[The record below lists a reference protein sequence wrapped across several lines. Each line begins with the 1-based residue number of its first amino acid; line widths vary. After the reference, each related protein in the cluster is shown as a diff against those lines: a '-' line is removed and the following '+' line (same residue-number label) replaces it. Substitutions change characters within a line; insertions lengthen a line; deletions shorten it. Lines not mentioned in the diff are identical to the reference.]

1 MNEHILSLIN
11 ALADSHSL
19 SLEQYAE
26 LIESRAPETAA
37 LLAQKAVAAR
47 KAIYGNDVYVRGLIE
62 ISNIC
67 KNDCLYCGI
76 RRSNKNCDRYRLT
89 KEQITDCAAE
99 GYRLGFRTFVLQG
112 GEDPYYTDN
121 VLCDIVSELK
131 SIYPDCAV
139 TLSMGERS
147 RESYELLR
155 RSGADRYLLRH
166 ETADKAHYESL
177 HPNDMSF
184 ENRMH
189 CLRDL
194 RDLGYQVG
202 CGFMVGSPNQTSNTL
217 AKDLKFIEEF
227 KPDMCGIG
235 PFVPHKDTPF
245 RDCPAGTVE
254 LTCYLLSIIR
264 LIHPPVLLPA
274 TTALGTIHP
283 EGREMGIKAGANVV
297 MPNLSPVS
305 VRKKYELYDNK
316 ICTGEESA
324 QCKDCL
330 SARMESVGYHIVT
343 SRGGCE
349 ASKMTVNMKLIVNP
363 DIRLESITKET
374 TEALYPL
381 FMEDIREL
389 NRWFGFDADYSIQND
404 YHYLDNRKPPY
415 DDAIVVF
422 YRGVPCGRF
431 GLYDYSPGEN
441 SIYMYYWISSRFRR
455 KGIAL
460 AAMEIG
466 RANV

>member
-1 MNEHILSLIN
+1 MNEFILSLIN
-11 ALADSHSL
+11 TLSETHSL
-19 SLEQYAE
+19 SADQYQK
-26 LIESRAPETAA
+26 LIDMRCPEAAA
-37 LLAQKAVAAR
+37 LLADKAAAVR
-47 KAIYGNDVYVRGLIE
+47 KEIYGNDVYVRGLVE

-76 RRSNKNCDRYRLT
+76 RRSNKGCDRYRLT
-89 KEQITDCAAE
+89 IEQIMECAAE

-112 GEDPYYTDN
+112 GEDPYYTDG
-121 VLCDIVSELK
+121 VLCGIVSDIK
-131 SIYPDCAV
+131 AIYPDCAV

-147 RESYELLR
+147 RQSYSQLR
-155 RSGADRYLLRH
+155 SAGADRYLLRH
-166 ETADKAHYESL
+166 ETADKAHYESI
-177 HPNDMSF
+177 HPKEMAFD
-184 ENRMH
+184 NRMR

-194 RDLGYQVG
+194 RELGYQVG
-202 CGFMVGSPNQTSNTL
+202 CGFMVGSPNQTSETL

-245 RDCPAGTVE
+245 RDHPAGTVE

-330 SARMESVGYHIVT
+330 SARMESVGYRIVT
-343 SRGGCE
+343 ARG
-349 ASKMTVNMKLIVNP
+349 
-363 DIRLESITKET
+363 DIK
-374 TEALYPL
+374 
-381 FMEDIREL
+381 
-389 NRWFGFDADYSIQND
+389 
-404 YHYLDNRKPPY
+404 K
-415 DDAIVVF
+415 
-422 YRGVPCGRF
+422 
-431 GLYDYSPGEN
+431 
-441 SIYMYYWISSRFRR
+441 
-455 KGIAL
+455 
-460 AAMEIG
+460 
-466 RANV
+466 